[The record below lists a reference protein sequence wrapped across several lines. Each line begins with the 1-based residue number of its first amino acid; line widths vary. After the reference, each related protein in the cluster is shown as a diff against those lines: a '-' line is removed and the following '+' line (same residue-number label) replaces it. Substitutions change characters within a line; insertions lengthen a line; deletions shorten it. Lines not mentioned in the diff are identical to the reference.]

1 MEKAKG
7 YQYNKIDQEYII
19 NIFEQHSISNE
30 IPNLIN
36 SLPEII
42 CKDHSR
48 GYKSCL
54 DLTKH
59 INEYIIQHKSDI
71 EFDIITLSK
80 SLFAYIRNNLPLK
93 WREFCSN
100 NDRIDSKIYIK
111 SERENDN
118 MICIFYPL
126 RPDLYTQII
135 NSNQNL
141 HINDYNNPIVW
152 GKSYSKS
159 SGNNIYEEG
168 KGKRNNEEKE
178 KGTYKGNVWNVKGQE
193 EMHNYNP
200 QYISE
205 KGKGKYKG
213 QYKGKNI
220 WNVKG
225 QDEMYNCNP
234 QYVPEKGYYD
244 GKGKQSWK

>member
-7 YQYNKIDQEYII
+7 YQPNKINQEYLT
-19 NIFEQHSISNE
+19 NILEKHDIPNE

-36 SLPEII
+36 SLPDTI
-42 CKDHSR
+42 CKSHSS
-48 GYKSCL
+48 GCKSYL
-54 DLTKH
+54 NLTEQVNK
-59 INEYIIQHKSDI
+59 YIAQHKSEIDS
-71 EFDIITLSK
+71 DIITLCK

-93 WREFCSN
+93 WRDFCIN
-100 NDRIDSKIYIK
+100 NNRIDSKLYIK
-111 SERENDN
+111 SERDNDN

-135 NSNQNL
+135 NSNQNVQ
-141 HINDYNNPIVW
+141 INDYNNPMFW
-152 GKSYSKS
+152 GKSYGKG
-159 SGNNIYEEG
+159 SGYNIYEEG
-168 KGKRNNEEKE
+168 KGKRNNEEKG
-178 KGTYKGNVWNVKGQE
+178 KGTYKGKVWNVKGQ

-213 QYKGKNI
+213 KDV

-225 QDEMYNCNP
+225 QEMYNYIP
-234 QYVPEKGYYD
+234 QYIPERNPERNYEKGYYT
-244 GKGKQSWK
+244 GKGK